1 MKRKGLKKRIL
12 ACTLSLALAVGSTP
26 VMSLAEDAA
35 VADGQE
41 FTSEEEQIPVEDSS
55 SGERRIY
62 DPEYDFDANLIT
74 LPVEREEDHWE
85 ISAGDVEPLDTFTDA
100 AHVETVVGLQRKDT

>member
-1 MKRKGLKKRIL
+1 MKRKSLKKRIL
-12 ACTLSLALAVGSTP
+12 ACTLSLALAVGSVP

-41 FTSEEEQIPVEDSS
+41 FTSEEEQIPVEDAS

-62 DPEYDFDANLIT
+62 DPKYDFDANLIT
-74 LPVEREEDHWE
+74 LPVEERGRSLGN
-85 ISAGDVEPLDTFTDA
+85 ICRRCGTAGYVYGCGTGHA
-100 AHVETVVGLQRKDT
+100 GR